1 MTIILTRPRH
11 GGGRAGRAGR
21 AGRTGRAAR
30 GGFTLLE
37 VMIALSLLGLGLT
50 VLIKSAAGSIFNS
63 QQAHMMGVATDL
75 SRAKMYDIEEKLLKD
90 GFSDTEQ
97 HEEDQSFSDEGWP
110 QIKYSY
116 KIEVV
121 ELPSFDDLQA
131 IAQGHA
137 KAGSG
142 SGSAGS
148 AGGGS
153 GLGSGLGSG
162 SSSGDNAFANSA
174 LGGMLSQFGGLGF
187 AGVGG
192 GSGGSGSGDV
202 GAAAGASFVQ
212 GQYSM
217 FQQILKVSIRKVTLT
232 INWKVLGNDR
242 DMKVVEF
249 LTDAASMDKV
259 IQGLGSQDLDD
270 AKGGGGGSGGKG
282 GSGGGTTGGG
292 KGGGGTT
299 GGGGIPLTPGGGKP

>member
-1 MTIILTRPRH
+1 MTVIPTRPTRPRVA
-11 GGGRAGRAGR
+11 RAGRAGR
-21 AGRTGRAAR
+21 VAR

-37 VMIALSLLGLGLT
+37 VMIALALLGLGLT

-75 SRAKMYDIEEKLLKD
+75 ARAKMYDIEEKLLKD

-97 HEEDQSFSDEGWP
+97 HEEDQSFTEEGWP

-116 KIEVV
+116 KVEVV

-142 SGSAGS
+142 S

-162 SSSGDNAFANSA
+162 SGSGFEDSAFANSA
-174 LGGMLSQFGGLGF
+174 LGGMLSQFGGFGG
-187 AGVGG
+187 AGG
-192 GSGGSGSGDV
+192 GAGKGSGDI
-202 GAAAGASFVQ
+202 GAAVGASFVQ
-212 GQYSM
+212 GQYTM
-217 FQQILKVSIRKVTLT
+217 FQQILKVSLRKVSLTL
-232 INWKVLGNDR
+232 NWKVLGNDR
-242 DMKVVEF
+242 DMKVVQF

-259 IQGLGSQDLDD
+259 IQGLGSSDLDD
-270 AKGGGGGSGGKG
+270 ANAAKGGSGGSGGKG
-282 GSGGGTTGGG
+282 GIPGGRPGGGS
-292 KGGGGTT
+292 GTT
-299 GGGGIPLTPGGGKP
+299 LTPGGGKP